1 MDDLNAIAPT
11 FAARFRLEGVAYSG
25 TSASI
30 SPLS

>member
-1 MDDLNAIAPT
+1 MYQSNAIAPT
-11 FAARFRLEGVAYSG
+11 FAARSNFKGIAHSG